1 MKTPFETLLARRAEA
16 MQNARC
22 PYSPE
27 ELDSLISRAVRQATS
42 ARSLPFTPTYRS
54 WPRRFLPAA
63 SVATLLF
70 VATYT
75 LAPPSSD
82 PPLRPMASYGYNQTL
97 DSVAMVLNTLSKTYL
112 A

>member
-1 MKTPFETLLARRAEA
+1 
-16 MQNARC
+16 MQKARC
-22 PYSPE
+22 PYSPK

-82 PPLRPMASYGYNQTL
+82 PPLRPMASYGYNETL
-97 DSVAMVLNTLSKTYL
+97 DSVGMVLNTLSKTYL